1 MGPIIGI
8 AVSNAWR
15 VVGVLAD
22 GYFVLAEAAGL
33 QASGR
38 R

>member
-15 VVGVLAD
+15 VVGVLAG
-22 GYFVLAEAAGL
+22 GYFALAEAAGL